1 MNEIHTVPVNLKELR
16 RISGEFVN
24 SHKAHAL
31 FFACCDFRFRTG
43 THAFIDELSGKEVD
57 MYMFPGSVMLFV
69 GEKYGHPNMR
79 EGTLYWA
86 NLLATAHIVD
96 RIYVELHGK
105 HIGRCGAYALSPALQ
120 GKTNEEIFQH
130 QMEDAV
136 EVKQLLEH
144 ATKKPVTLL
153 YKEAAEDGS
162 NDIIYYEIVLVTEG
176 EN

>member
-1 MNEIHTVPVNLKELR
+1 MTNIHTPFVTLKELR
-16 RISGEFVN
+16 RIPGEFVN

-43 THAFIDELSGKEVD
+43 THAFIDELSGREVD
-57 MYMFPGSVMLFV
+57 MYMFPGSVMLFI

-86 NLLATAHIVD
+86 NLLAEAHQVD

-120 GKTNEEIFQH
+120 GKSSQEIFEH
-130 QMEDAV
+130 QMADAV
-136 EVKQLLEH
+136 EVKHLLEH
-144 ATKKPVTLL
+144 ATGKPVTLL

-162 NDIIYYEIVLVTEG
+162 NDIIYHEIVLVPEG
-176 EN
+176 GN